1 MYHMKRASIRDL
13 RYRFKEVEASLA
25 EGEEIEIVRRNKPIA
40 VLSPP
45 KPRPAPQ
52 MPDFLAR
59 LRRIHGDKILQP
71 SGAELIAEER
81 DRF

>member
-25 EGEEIEIVRRNKPIA
+25 AGEEIEIVRRNKPIA
-40 VLSPP
+40 TLVPV
-45 KPRPAPQ
+45 KPQGPVK
-52 MPDFLAR
+52 MPDFMAR
-59 LRRIHGDKILQP
+59 LRRIHGDFV
-71 SGAELIAEER
+71 SERSMADLIAEER